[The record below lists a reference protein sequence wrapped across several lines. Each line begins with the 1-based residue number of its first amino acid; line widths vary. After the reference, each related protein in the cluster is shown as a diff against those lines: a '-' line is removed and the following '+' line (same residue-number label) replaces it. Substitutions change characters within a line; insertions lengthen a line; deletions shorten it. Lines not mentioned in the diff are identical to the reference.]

1 MKLLVATGNAGK
13 LQEVREILAPLLAGG
28 HELVSLADL
37 GLPVPEETGATFQ
50 ENAAIK
56 ATASALAS
64 KLWSI
69 ADDSGICVDALGG
82 GPGVRSAR
90 YADSDQAR
98 RDKLLREVGPVPAS
112 RRGAHFFCAVALS
125 SPDGKRLFRA
135 EGKCGGRIAT
145 AERGSN
151 GFGYDPIFIPNEVPV
166 KTLAELPQEEKN
178 RLSHRG
184 RALSHLSPLLLRLLH
199 EGDLK

>member
-1 MKLLVATGNAGK
+1 MRLLVATGNAGK
-13 LQEVREILAPLLAGG
+13 LQEVREILAPLLVGG

-37 GLPVPEETGATFQ
+37 GLGIPEETGASFQ

-56 ATASALAS
+56 ATASAVAS

-69 ADDSGICVDALGG
+69 GDDSGLCVDALDG

-90 YADSDQAR
+90 YAATDEAR
-98 RDKLLREVGPVPAS
+98 RTRLLHEVGPIPAS
-112 RRGAHFFCAVALS
+112 RRGAHFFCAVALA
-125 SPDGKRLFRA
+125 SPDGKRIFRA
-135 EGKCGGRIAT
+135 EGKVQGRIAT

-151 GFGYDPIFIPNEVPV
+151 GFGYDPLFIPNEVPV

-199 EGDLK
+199 DGDLP